1 MSVVVPL
8 GVGVGLLVGSFL
20 NVVIA
25 RVPVG
30 ESVVHPP
37 SHCPKCG
44 TELAPYDNIP
54 VLSWLMLRAKCRT
67 CRAPISARYPLVEAG
82 TALAFGLV
90 AARIGWEP
98 ELAAYLVAT
107 AGLISL
113 AFIDIDTKRIPNVI
127 LYPLTAVVAVLLVVA
142 AAVNDQW
149 DDLARAGIAAAI
161 GFGALFLIHF
171 VRPDGM
177 GFGDVKLAF
186 LCGGLLGWFGLTEM
200 IVGLYGGFV
209 LGAVVGVLLIA
220 SKRASFGRTIPFGP
234 FLVLGTLL
242 TVIAG
247 DPVADAMRDFFS

>member
-1 MSVVVPL
+1 MIVAASVA
-8 GVGVGLLVGSFL
+8 VGLLVGSFL

-25 RVPVG
+25 RVPAG

-54 VLSWLMLRAKCRT
+54 VVSWLLLRARCRT

-82 TALAFGLV
+82 TALAFGVV
-90 AARIGWEP
+90 AARIEWEP

-107 AGLISL
+107 AGLTAL
-113 AFIDIDTKRIPNVI
+113 ACIDIDTKRIPNVI
-127 LYPLTAVVAVLLVVA
+127 LYPLTAAVAALLVIA
-142 AAVNDQW
+142 AAVDDRW
-149 DDLARAGIAAAI
+149 DDLGRAGIGAAI
-161 GFGALFLIHF
+161 GFGALFVIHF

-186 LCGGLLGWFGLTEM
+186 LCGGLLGWFGLAEM
-200 IVGLYGGFV
+200 VVGLYGGFV
-209 LGAVVGVLLIA
+209 LGAVVGVVLIA

-234 FLVLGTLL
+234 FLVLGTML

-247 DPVADAMRDFFS
+247 GPAADAMRDLLS